1 MSRHELLSKIEKAKE
16 RHCGAKK
23 KICVCC
29 GAGCISSGSEEVLKK
44 LQDEV
49 KERGLEHEYEIIPTG
64 CMGPCNQGPLVK
76 DLSANVIYQKVDCE
90 NISEVVKSQLIKK
103 EPIEKMLL
111 FSDFRE
117 KPILKADEDPYF
129 KKQLKIVLK
138 DCGDINPE
146 DIDEYLAHD
155 GYTALSKVLF
165 QMLPEDVIAEIKQSG
180 LRGRGGAGYP
190 VGLKWET
197 VYRYVNSQKYLICNG
212 DEGDP
217 GAFMDRSVLEGNP
230 HRVLEGMAIAAY
242 AVGANKGFAYIRG
255 EYPLAIKRFELAIK
269 QAKKMGLLGQN
280 ILGSN
285 FSFDVEVRIG
295 AGAFVCGEETA
306 LIASIEGKR
315 GTPRPRP
322 PFPAEAGLWGKP
334 TLNNNVETY
343 ANIVPIINKG
353 CDWFREIGTTKSA
366 GTKVFALAGK
376 INISGLIEVP
386 MGTTLRE
393 IVFDIGGGVQGGGEF
408 KAAQTGGPSGGC
420 IPAAHLDVKVDYEA
434 LVSLG
439 SIMGSGGL
447 IVMDDTSNMV
457 DVARYFMEFCMDES
471 CGKCVPCR
479 VGTKMMHDLL
489 QKICDGKAT
498 QIDLDRL
505 EELAKYVQETS
516 LCGLGGSAPNPLLST
531 LRHFRHE
538 YESRIIKLN
547 GNGNGHGY
555 NGNGKQVA
563 VSDEHLIIHNN

>member
-1 MSRHELLSKIEKAKE
+1 MSRHELQNRIEKAKE
-16 RHCGAKK
+16 RHCTGRK

-44 LQDEV
+44 LQEEV

-76 DLSANVIYQKVDCE
+76 DLSENIIYQKVDCE
-90 NISEVVKSQLIKK
+90 NISWVVKSQLVKK
-103 EPIEKMLL
+103 EPIESMLL

-117 KPILKADEDPYF
+117 KPFLRADEDPYF

-242 AVGANKGFAYIRG
+242 AVGASKGFAYIRG
-255 EYPLAIKRFELAIK
+255 EYPLAIKRFEAAIK
-269 QAKKMGLLGQN
+269 QAKKIGLLGQN

-343 ANIVPIINKG
+343 ANIAPIINKG
-353 CDWFREIGTTKSA
+353 CEWFRDIGTTKSA

-386 MGTTLRE
+386 MGTSLRE
-393 IVFDIGGGVQGGGEF
+393 IVFDIGGGVQCGGEF

-447 IVMDDTSNMV
+447 IVMDQTSNMV

-489 QKICDGKAT
+489 HKICEGKAT

-531 LRHFRHE
+531 LRHFRQE

-547 GNGNGHGY
+547 GNGSANV
-555 NGNGKQVA
+555 KA
-563 VSDEHLIIHNN
+563 VLVEDFDEQLIIHNN